1 MDTLETGIA
10 GTARTVSKN
19 FAVLTSAHILAKF
32 IGLGLFV
39 CLARYLGAVNLGKY
53 SFAVAFTGMFVVL
66 ADLGINV
73 LIVREVARHKK
84 EATKYLSNVIVPKII
99 LLLVVYSAIFVV
111 ASIIPIPMITRRLVY
126 LIGLYLL
133 FTALAETGYSFF
145 RAYEKMEYEAFT
157 SVFCRS
163 IALLLVVLVLVRGYG
178 IIEVGWAF
186 LAVGIVNILIVSYL
200 LIRHI
205 GKPTLEID
213 FGFIST
219 LIKAAVPLGVIS
231 FVYTIYFHVDSV
243 MLEVM
248 KGEAVVGW
256 YNAAYRL
263 MESLTFIPAMLAAA
277 LFPVFSRYYP
287 SASESL
293 INISEKAIKFLIIV
307 ILPIC
312 FGATFLAR
320 KLIFVIYASNF
331 ENSILAL
338 QILIWALAL
347 VSLNYILGN
356 LLVAINR
363 QVTMMYIVAGALALN
378 VGLNLLLIP
387 RFSLIGSAV
396 ATVVSEIMVVG
407 LAFYFITQCLASLR
421 IYAQVWKPL
430 LGCLL
435 MCGFIYFVPG
445 LSIWIV
451 IPGAA
456 FLYFAGLLILGAIT
470 EQDRLLIRQILWPS
484 AMDLKNP
491 GRK

>member
-1 MDTLETGIA
+1 VDTLETDIV

-19 FAVLTSAHILAKF
+19 FAVLTGAHILAKF

-66 ADLGINV
+66 ADLGTNV
-73 LIVREVARHKK
+73 LIVREVARHRE
-84 EATKYLSNVIVPKII
+84 EATKYLNNIIVLKVI
-99 LLLVVYSAIFVV
+99 LLLLVYLLIFMVV
-111 ASIIPIPMITRRLVY
+111 SIVPIPVITQRLVY

-133 FTALAETGYSFF
+133 FTSLAETGYSFF
-145 RAYEKMEYEAFT
+145 RAYEKMEYEAFNL
-157 SVFCRS
+157 VFCRLV
-163 IALLLVVLVLVRGYG
+163 ALLLVVFVLVRGYG
-178 IIEVGWAF
+178 IIEVGWTF
-186 LAVGIVNILIVSYL
+186 LVVGILNILIVSYL
-200 LIRHI
+200 LVTHI
-205 GKPTLEID
+205 GRPMLEID
-213 FGFIST
+213 LNFIST
-219 LIKAAVPLGVIS
+219 LIKAAIPIGVIS
-231 FVYTIYFHVDSV
+231 FLCTIYFHVDSV

-287 SASESL
+287 NESKSL

-320 KLIFVIYASNF
+320 KLIFMVYTPDF
-331 ENSILAL
+331 KNSILAL
-338 QILIWALAL
+338 QILIWALL
-347 VSLNYILGN
+347 LISLSYILGH
-356 LLVAINR
+356 LLIAMNR
-363 QVTMMYIVAGALALN
+363 QVLAMHITIGALILN

-387 RFSLIGSAV
+387 KFSLVGSAV
-396 ATVVSEIMVVG
+396 ATVISEIVVVG
-407 LAFYFITQCLASLR
+407 LACYFVGQYLAKPR
-421 IYAQVWKPL
+421 FFVQIWKPL

-435 MCGFIYFVPG
+435 MCGFIHCVPN

-451 IPGAA
+451 IPGVA
-456 FLYFAGLLILGAIT
+456 FLYFVSLLILGAIT
-470 EQDRLLIRQILWPS
+470 EQDKMLFKQIFQIFLS
-484 AMDLKNP
+484 RN
-491 GRK
+491 RKSKC

>member
-1 MDTLETGIA
+1 MDTLETGVT
-10 GTARTVSKN
+10 GTARAVSKN
-19 FAVLTSAHILAKF
+19 FAVLTVAHILAKF

-66 ADLGINV
+66 ADLGVNT
-73 LIVREVARHKK
+73 LIVREVARHRE
-84 EATKYLSNVIVPKII
+84 EATKYLNNIIVLKVILLPLVYLLIFIVVNIVP
-99 LLLVVYSAIFVV
+99 
-111 ASIIPIPMITRRLVY
+111 IPVITRRLVY

-157 SVFCRS
+157 MVFCRLV
-163 IALLLVVLVLVRGYG
+163 ALSLVVLVLIKGYG

-186 LAVGIVNILIVSYL
+186 LAVGILNILIVSYL
-200 LIRHI
+200 LIRRI
-205 GKPTLEID
+205 GKPTLKID

-219 LIKAAVPLGVIS
+219 LIKVAVPLGVIS

-263 MESLTFIPAMLAAA
+263 MESLNFIPAMLAAA

-287 SASESL
+287 DASKSL

-312 FGATFLAR
+312 FGTTFLAR
-320 KLIFVIYASNF
+320 KLIFMIYTPDF
-331 ENSILAL
+331 KNSILAL
-338 QILIWALAL
+338 QILIWVL
-347 VSLNYILGN
+347 VLISLNYIVGS
-356 LLVAINR
+356 LLVAMNR
-363 QVTMMYIVAGALALN
+363 QATMMYIVVGALVLN

-387 RFSLIGSAV
+387 RFSLVGSAV
-396 ATVVSEIMVVG
+396 ATVISEIAVVG
-407 LAFYFITQCLASLR
+407 LAFYFITQYLARLR
-421 IYAQVWKPL
+421 IFDQVGKPL
-430 LGCLL
+430 MGCLL
-435 MCGFIYFVPG
+435 MCGFIYFVPN

-456 FLYFAGLLILGAIT
+456 FLYFISLLILGTIT
-470 EQDRLLIRQILWPS
+470 GQDKLLFKQIFQIFPS
-484 AMDLKNP
+484 SDRKLKC
-491 GRK
+491 

>member
-1 MDTLETGIA
+1 MDTLETGVA

-19 FAVLTSAHILAKF
+19 FAALTSAHILAKF

-53 SFAVAFTGMFVVL
+53 SFAVAFAGMFVVL

-73 LIVREVARHKK
+73 LIVREVARHRE
-84 EATKYLSNVIVPKII
+84 EATKYLNNIIVLKVI
-99 LLLVVYSAIFVV
+99 LLLLVYLLIFAV
-111 ASIIPIPMITRRLVY
+111 ASIIPIPMITRHLVY

-133 FTALAETGYSFF
+133 FTALAETGYSFL

-157 SVFCRS
+157 LVFCRLV
-163 IALLLVVLVLVRGYG
+163 ALLLVVLVLVRGYG

-186 LAVGIVNILIVSYL
+186 LAVGILNILIVGYL
-200 LIRHI
+200 LIRHV
-205 GKPTLEID
+205 GKPALRID

-243 MLEVM
+243 MLEMM

-287 SASESL
+287 DASKSL

-320 KLIFVIYASNF
+320 KLIFIIYAHNF

-338 QILIWALAL
+338 QILIWALVL

-356 LLVAINR
+356 LLVAMNR
-363 QVTMMYIVAGALALN
+363 QGTMMYIVVGALALN

-407 LAFYFITQCLASLR
+407 LACYFVGQYLAKLR
-421 IYAQVWKPL
+421 VLEQVWKPL
-430 LGCLL
+430 VGCLL
-435 MCGFIYFVPG
+435 MCGFIYFVPN
-445 LSIWIV
+445 LSIWVV

-456 FLYFAGLLILGAIT
+456 FLYFASLLILGAIT
-470 EQDRLLIRQILWPS
+470 KQDKLLFKQIFRPLPS
-484 AMDLKNP
+484 SW
-491 GRK
+491 